1 MQFVA
6 VTILLLVSAA
16 LAAVAWTLVRD
27 AVPKVQVALRGEDAT
42 TLPDV
47 TRAAHS
53 PASTPARA
61 PSSPHG
67 TTLPMR
73 AAA

>member
-6 VTILLLVSAA
+6 VTILLLASAG

-27 AVPKVQVALRGEDAT
+27 AVPKVHVALRGENAT
-42 TLPDV
+42 PLPAL

-53 PASTPARA
+53 PAWTRARI
-61 PSSPHG
+61 P
-67 TTLPMR
+67 TLDRRTNLPLR
-73 AAA
+73 VAA